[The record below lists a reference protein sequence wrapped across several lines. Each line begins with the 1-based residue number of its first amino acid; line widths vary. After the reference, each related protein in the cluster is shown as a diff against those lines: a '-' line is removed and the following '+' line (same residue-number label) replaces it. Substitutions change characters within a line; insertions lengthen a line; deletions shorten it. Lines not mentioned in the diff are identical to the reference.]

1 MDSTFV
7 YSIAEATWNG
17 IKPFPL
23 PVRGLAAF
31 VLDDRHILLAGGYKQ
46 DFTDEAFVYDTKTN
60 SYFKTAPLPYR
71 AMGSLVK
78 AGSEIYCLDGED
90 KMKHRSD
97 LVYRISWKELLK
109 GRKY

>member
-1 MDSTFV
+1 MLP
-7 YSIAEATWNG
+7 AEMAVARDELAYTS
-17 IKPFPL
+17 L
-23 PVRGLAAF
+23 PDGK
-31 VLDDRHILLAGGYKQ
+31 ILLAGGYKQ